1 VFQHSRVIRV
11 LYNKIRRTY
20 SLCYHSSL
28 DILKEGSMASK
39 RREQAKAVSDA
50 LQQENIL
57 VGKHVT
63 PDAMKAVEDGVY

>member
-1 VFQHSRVIRV
+1 
-11 LYNKIRRTY
+11 
-20 SLCYHSSL
+20 
-28 DILKEGSMASK
+28 MASK